1 MSLDPIALTQALI
14 RQPSVTPDDGR
25 GLAVIREVL
34 EPLGF
39 TCHDL
44 VFDDGVNGRVH
55 NLYARIGT
63 QSPHFCF
70 AGHTDVVPP
79 GNEAAWREGPFSG
92 HIADGKLYGRGAE
105 DMKAAIAAFT
115 VASQR
120 FLEKNGTPQGSI
132 SFLLTGDEEGP
143 GVNGTPKVLE
153 WLHARGETIDACLVG
168 EPTNPS
174 FIGEMV
180 KIGRRGSI
188 ICELAVTGKQGH
200 VAYPALADNPVT
212 KLVAMLHA
220 LKTEVL
226 DEGTDFFPPSNLEV
240 TTIDVGNP
248 SVNVI
253 PERAFAR
260 FNIRFNDTHHSDE
273 LKEWIRTICA
283 RVHDNFELSFRVSGE
298 AFLTPPGA
306 LSSLVTAAIRKVTGK
321 EPLLSTTG
329 GTSDARV
336 IKDYCPVIEFGTTGR
351 TPHMVNEYVE
361 VADILTLTDIYE
373 EILVNF
379 FAKSDKK

>member
-1 MSLDPIALTQALI
+1 MTHDPVLLTQALI

-34 EPLGF
+34 QSLGF
-39 TCHDL
+39 DCHEL
-44 VFDDGVNGRVH
+44 VFDDGEHGKVH

-63 QSPHFCF
+63 ELPHFCF

-79 GNEAAWREGPFSG
+79 GNEAAWREGPYSG

-105 DMKAAIAAFT
+105 DMKAAIAAFA
-115 VASQR
+115 VATER
-120 FLEKNGTPQGSI
+120 HLKKHGAPKGSI

-174 FIGEMV
+174 YIGEMV

-188 ICELAVTGKQGH
+188 IVEVTVKGKQGH

-212 KLVAMLHA
+212 KLVEILHA
-220 LKTEVL
+220 LKSEVL
-226 DEGTDFFPPSNLEV
+226 DEGTPYFPPSNLEV
-240 TTIDVGNP
+240 TTVDVGNP

-253 PERAFAR
+253 PEKAFAR
-260 FNIRFNDTHHSDE
+260 FNIRFNDRHHSDE
-273 LKEWIRTICA
+273 LKEWTRAVCA
-283 RVHDNFELSFRVSGE
+283 RIHEDVELKFRVSGE
-298 AFLTPPGA
+298 AFLTPPGELSA
-306 LSSLVTAAIRKVTGK
+306 LLVNAIRAVTGH
-321 EPLLSTTG
+321 EAVLSTTG

-361 VADILTLTDIYE
+361 VADIHILTDIYE
-373 EILVNF
+373 RILQDYF
-379 FAKSDKK
+379 SPRA